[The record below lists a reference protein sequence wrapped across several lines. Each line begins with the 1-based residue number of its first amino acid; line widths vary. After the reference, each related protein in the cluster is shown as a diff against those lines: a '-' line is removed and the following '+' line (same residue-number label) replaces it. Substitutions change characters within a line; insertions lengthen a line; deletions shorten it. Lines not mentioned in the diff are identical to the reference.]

1 MSIRLPFSMLRE
13 TGKLLYC
20 APERKEKQS
29 LYEDINVSRNW
40 NFTARLPTL
49 SASTNIL
56 SDMKQWSGVENV
68 SSPFQKKLCNQ
79 TSPPLTKSYLTLKQK
94 QVLFVTPTL
103 PLLFC
108 PIRSCRKIHGY
119 KTCYSWDFWGFLGY
133 SRDWKSVYSPTS
145 SYQIKT
151 SSPATFQPLPLFG
164 LFI

>member
-1 MSIRLPFSMLRE
+1 MSTRLPFSMLRE

-108 PIRSCRKIHGY
+108 PIRPCWKIHGY
-119 KTCYSWDFWGFLGY
+119 KTCYS
-133 SRDWKSVYSPTS
+133 REWKSVYSPTS

>member
-1 MSIRLPFSMLRE
+1 MLRE

-68 SSPFQKKLCNQ
+68 SSPF
-79 TSPPLTKSYLTLKQK
+79 
-94 QVLFVTPTL
+94 
-103 PLLFC
+103 
-108 PIRSCRKIHGY
+108 
-119 KTCYSWDFWGFLGY
+119 
-133 SRDWKSVYSPTS
+133 
-145 SYQIKT
+145 
-151 SSPATFQPLPLFG
+151 
-164 LFI
+164 